1 MSYHTCLSICHA
13 PNIIYGIL
21 GMNVVNGYEEA
32 EGIFELVVLGS
43 CLFGGGFLGG
53 CYSYLNGSRSHQ
65 RTLDS
70 LSEIEVMNRAL
81 GDMSAVSRFIVLS
94 VLFLY
99 AIVGYVTSQ
108 PFPSCSLT
116 TVST

>member
-1 MSYHTCLSICHA
+1 MSCA
-13 PNIIYGIL
+13 KIIHGI

-81 GDMSAVSRFIVLS
+81 GDMSAVSRFIVSS
-94 VLFLY
+94 VLFSMLFLICYITNY
-99 AIVGYVTSQ
+99 ARKQ
-108 PFPSCSLT
+108 FPSCSLT

>member
-1 MSYHTCLSICHA
+1 M
-13 PNIIYGIL
+13 
-21 GMNVVNGYEEA
+21 NGYEEA

-81 GDMSAVSRFIVLS
+81 GDMSAVSCFID
-94 VLFLY
+94 
-99 AIVGYVTSQ
+99 
-108 PFPSCSLT
+108 
-116 TVST
+116 